1 MGQGVM
7 WFNGDVCSG
16 KTTRLVQWCE
26 IQAMVYP
33 KRRVVYANQ
42 GSDRLEI
49 AKDLLAQHGKFSA
62 HYFRFSY
69 PNGSTITLV
78 NAGIIDREDLSFDCG
93 AFDDMEIWEN
103 PKRAFDDLIS
113 GFATSIPPVA
123 CFASGPTSKDTC
135 SENRELLKLISSMVD
150 LNVIHLATF
159 KWYADLMARHGL
171 TKVDGR
177 WVNVRFEVGFDAQ

>member
-1 MGQGVM
+1 M
-7 WFNGDVCSG
+7 WFKGDVCSG

-42 GSDRLEI
+42 GSARLEI
-49 AKDLLAQHGKFSA
+49 AKEMLARNGKFKA
-62 HYFRFSY
+62 HDLAFSY

-103 PKRAFDDLIS
+103 PKMAFDDLIS
-113 GFATSIPPVA
+113 GFDLSERPVG

-135 SENRELLKLISSMVD
+135 RENRELLKTISSMAD
-150 LNVIHLATF
+150 LNVIHLETF
-159 KWYADLMARHGL
+159 KWYADLMVQRGL